1 MPDVLV
7 MHGINLDMFGQRDP
21 THYGVV
27 TLDEINAEIAELAVE
42 LDLETDFYQSN
53 HEGEFVERIHAA
65 YADGTGGILIN
76 AGAWTHYSYGI
87 MDALSMLK
95 APIVEVH
102 MSHVNAREEFRRH
115 SVIAPAARGSIEGF
129 GVDSYLLGLRAL
141 AGLIGK

>member
-21 THYGVV
+21 AHYGVV
-27 TLDEINAEIAELAVE
+27 TLDEINTEIAELAAE
-42 LDLETDFYQSN
+42 LDVDVDFFQSN
-53 HEGEFVERIHAA
+53 REGDFVGRIHAA
-65 YADGTGGILIN
+65 CADGTGGILVN

-87 MDALSMLK
+87 MDALAMFK
-95 APIVEVH
+95 APVVEVH
-102 MSHVNAREEFRRH
+102 MSHVHAREEFRRF
-115 SVIAPAARGSIEGF
+115 SVLAPVARGSIEGF